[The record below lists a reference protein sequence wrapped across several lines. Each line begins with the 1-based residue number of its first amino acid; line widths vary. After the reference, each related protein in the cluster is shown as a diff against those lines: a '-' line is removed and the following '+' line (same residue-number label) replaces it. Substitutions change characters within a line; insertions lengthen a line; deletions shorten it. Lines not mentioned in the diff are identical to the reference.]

1 MNLPRTRAHNVLPR
15 FHRRNQPVAATWK
28 GLNVLRLVGII
39 FQGFAQLVDGSVEP
53 VVKVHK
59 GVIRPK
65 PAPEFLPRHY
75 IAWVLQQHRQDF
87 TRLFLQPDR
96 ESAPVE
102 FPGLNIQFKGSDV
115 DMGGSG

>member
-1 MNLPRTRAHNVLPR
+1 
-15 FHRRNQPVAATWK
+15 
-28 GLNVLRLVGII
+28 
-39 FQGFAQLVDGSVEP
+39 
-53 VVKVHK
+53 
-59 GVIRPK
+59 
-65 PAPEFLPRHY
+65 
-75 IAWVLQQHRQDF
+75 VLQQHRQDF